1 MVNSILQNNKLKKGL
16 YIVPTPIGNLGD
28 ITYRA
33 VEILK
38 SSDFILCEDT
48 RVSKNLLKKFNIKS
62 KLISNHKFN
71 EVSNLHKVVNLLKD
85 NNLISI
91 ISDAGTPNISDPGRV
106 LVNECLKNNINIIAL
121 PGPSAVTTAISV
133 SGFSDQ
139 YFFYGFF
146 PDKEKLIK
154 ETLGSLSDFN
164 YSLIFFISPKKINK
178 CIPYI
183 KHYFKGRKILIC
195 REISKFY
202 EEYLRFN
209 VDQLDLFT
217 KDLKGE
223 LTVVLSE
230 KKLDKKKLLI
240 LSESDKRIIE
250 KIINKLSTK
259 EITDLIGQISKV
271 PKKEIYN
278 YCVKLKN
285 EK

>member
-1 MVNSILQNNKLKKGL
+1 
-16 YIVPTPIGNLGD
+16 
-28 ITYRA
+28 
-33 VEILK
+33 
-38 SSDFILCEDT
+38 
-48 RVSKNLLKKFNIKS
+48 
-62 KLISNHKFN
+62 
-71 EVSNLHKVVNLLKD
+71 
-85 NNLISI
+85 
-91 ISDAGTPNISDPGRV
+91 
-106 LVNECLKNNINIIAL
+106 
-121 PGPSAVTTAISV
+121 
-133 SGFSDQ
+133 
-139 YFFYGFF
+139 
-146 PDKEKLIK
+146 LIK
-154 ETLGSLSDFN
+154 ETLGSLSDLN

-209 VDQLDLFT
+209 VDQLDLFA

-259 EITDLIGQISKV
+259 EITDLIGQTSKV

>member
-1 MVNSILQNNKLKKGL
+1 
-16 YIVPTPIGNLGD
+16 
-28 ITYRA
+28 
-33 VEILK
+33 
-38 SSDFILCEDT
+38 
-48 RVSKNLLKKFNIKS
+48 
-62 KLISNHKFN
+62 
-71 EVSNLHKVVNLLKD
+71 
-85 NNLISI
+85 
-91 ISDAGTPNISDPGRV
+91 
-106 LVNECLKNNINIIAL
+106 
-121 PGPSAVTTAISV
+121 
-133 SGFSDQ
+133 
-139 YFFYGFF
+139 
-146 PDKEKLIK
+146 LIK

-209 VDQLDLFT
+209 VDQLNLFT

-230 KKLDKKKLLI
+230 KLDKKKLLI
-240 LSESDKRIIE
+240 LNESDKRIID

-259 EITDLIGQISKV
+259 EIAELIGQTSKV

-278 YCVKLKN
+278 YCIKLKN